1 LIGKTEQKHFI
12 DIINLGLQN
21 EKEEKFKLLSG
32 VE

>member
-1 LIGKTEQKHFI
+1 LIGKAEQKHVI
-12 DIINLGLQN
+12 DIINLCLQN